1 MINFY
6 KHNDIDKAKWN
17 RCVAS
22 SSIPTFFA
30 DFDLLSI
37 ANPTWGALI
46 EDDYLSVM
54 PLPCRNKWKVSYIY
68 SPFYISRLG
77 IFSTQSITS
86 AKVAEF
92 VAAIPRRFQQVDLHL
107 NETNPSDLISSK
119 AGVLVSYRLDLNAPY
134 EDIFGHY
141 ATNTKRNVKSA
152 RSQGLLLD
160 TEIPVSEVISLFRA
174 SSRGQDKAVRMGD
187 ADYGCF
193 LEMAGFAC
201 QRGLLDTW
209 GARTPNGQLIAG
221 ACFLK
226 DAQRTW
232 FWASGRNEELAR
244 FKAMFFILDEYI
256 RQHAHQ
262 PLVLDFNGSSNPNV
276 ARFYRQFGSEKYT
289 CPALNFTR
297 NGMLKPLIRIYKR
310 MKERGGAQHAVSPI
324 CNERINES
332 TNQQINKS

>member
-17 RCVAS
+17 RCIAS
-22 SSIPTFFA
+22 SSLPTFFA

-37 ANPTWGALI
+37 ANPTWSALI

-77 IFSTQSITS
+77 IFSTQPITS

-92 VAAIPRRFQQVDLHL
+92 VSAIPSRFQQVDLHL
-107 NETNPSDLISSK
+107 NEANPSDLISSK
-119 AGVLVSYRLDLNAPY
+119 ASVLISHRLDLNAPY

-160 TEIPVSEVISLFRA
+160 TEIPVLDVISLFRT
-174 SSRGQDKAVRMGD
+174 SSRAQDKAVRMAD

-193 LEMAGFAC
+193 LEMAELAR
-201 QRGLLDTW
+201 QRGQLDTW
-209 GARTPNGQLIAG
+209 GARAPDGQLIAG

-232 FWASGRNEELAR
+232 FWASGRNEELAH

-262 PLVLDFNGSSNPNV
+262 PLVLDFNGSSNLNV
-276 ARFYRQFGSEKYT
+276 ARFYHQFGSEKYT

-310 MKERGGAQHAVSPI
+310 MKGGNAQNAVSPI
-324 CNERINES
+324 SNERINES
-332 TNQQINKS
+332 INQ